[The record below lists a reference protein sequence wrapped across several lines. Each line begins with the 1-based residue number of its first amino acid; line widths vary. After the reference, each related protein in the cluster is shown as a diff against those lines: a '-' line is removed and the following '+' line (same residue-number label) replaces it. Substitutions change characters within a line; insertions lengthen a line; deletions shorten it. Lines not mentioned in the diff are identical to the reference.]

1 MSKSLR
7 TVRTVCKVCK
17 VLAERKP
24 ADSEED
30 NL

>member
-7 TVRTVCKVCK
+7 TVQTVCRVCK

>member
-1 MSKSLR
+1 MSKSLK
-7 TVRTVCKVCK
+7 TVQTVCKVCM
-17 VLAERKP
+17 VIAERKP

>member
-7 TVRTVCKVCK
+7 TVQTVCKVCK
-17 VLAERKP
+17 VIAERKP
-24 ADSEED
+24 ADSEEN

>member
-7 TVRTVCKVCK
+7 TVRTVCKVCM

>member
-7 TVRTVCKVCK
+7 TVQTVCKVCK
-17 VLAERKP
+17 FLAERKP

>member
-7 TVRTVCKVCK
+7 TVQTVCRVCKVI
-17 VLAERKP
+17 AERKP

>member
-17 VLAERKP
+17 VIAERKP